1 MAILEETNIRIKH
14 DGTLDFVGFDAD
26 GQTLKVGFC
35 RDGYAG
41 PRWYFNLDEKEH
53 GVELTCA
60 DETGL
65 RFSGRS
71 QGLTFSLAYEM
82 TGNRLAVIASIT
94 NTSGK
99 VFRPEKCGLKIGID
113 TYMDIYPNWNDK
125 YFPTLLRCE
134 KTHFW
139 GYLMSPLGKIL
150 TVCSPDAIASWSLDY
165 NYVYDNGAR
174 YGGHRIHTFN
184 LEMLNAG
191 PLPQRHPDELGQLAP
206 GQKKQW
212 TVFIAPS
219 ESLDEVT
226 VKVADLCQAPLVTLE
241 KYTLAS
247 GESCAISVQGKGLI
261 GLQIQT
267 PSGQTETIQKI
278 NQTGLYSYLPNDGYG
293 VYTAVAENQQGKIT
307 EAKFY
312 VRRNWSWYLK
322 KARQAAIDIPQK
334 ASTHLESW
342 YGMFSHF
349 LANKHFPDATMEKQ
363 AEETFSRILP
373 LMYDMTDPQPH
384 IIPFRICNTACM
396 IGLLTD
402 AYEATGKISY
412 LELAAKL
419 ADWLVGCQAKTGEY
433 LGGWS
438 FEECSMHYTSVIY
451 VAKSMMEL
459 LVVEKRLGSTDPL
472 WQERYE
478 KHYASVKA
486 AADELERNRD
496 NIATEGQMT
505 FEDGMIS
512 CTASQLGLF
521 ALLQEDASER
531 QKYAHAASQ
540 MLEKHACLEQNLIP
554 DCRMHG
560 ATLRFWEAQYDVLM
574 PTNMLNSPHGWTSWK
589 TYATWYLYQLTGRED
604 LLRLTMDTLGTCMQT
619 IDIDSGKLRWA
630 FICDPQVKTEAWS
643 PDPNSKRRAS
653 FKKRVIGEQYVEMIS
668 GWWRAPKD
676 RPVGAYLTARVPTR
690 DGMLESD
697 NQGGCCDNDVHEHFK
712 CLEEVALTSAYIIE
726 RQDGTIGSWNCSVQ
740 QQGGELIVT
749 PNEDIVSSVHINL
762 KNSHLVTVY
771 FAGQSKQTQQPAGL
785 NWIRKKDC

>member
-1 MAILEETNIRIKH
+1 MAILEETNIRIEH
-14 DGTLDFVGFDAD
+14 NGTLDFICFETGEE
-26 GQTLKVGFC
+26 TRKVGFC

-41 PRWYFNLDEKEH
+41 PRWYFTVDGKEH
-53 GVELTCA
+53 GVELACA
-60 DETGL
+60 DESGL
-65 RFSGRS
+65 RFTGTWK
-71 QGLTFSLAYEM
+71 GLTFSLAYDM
-82 TGNRLAVIASIT
+82 TKSRLAVILTLT
-94 NTSGK
+94 NAGGK
-99 VFRPEKCGLKIGID
+99 VFAPEKCGLKVGVD
-113 TYMDIYPNWNDK
+113 TYMDTYPNWNNK
-125 YFPTLLRCE
+125 YFPTMLRCE

-139 GYLMSPLGKIL
+139 GYLMSPMGKIL

-165 NYVYDNGAR
+165 NYLYDNGAR

-191 PLPQRHPDELGQLAP
+191 PLPQRHPVGLDRLEP
-206 GQKKQW
+206 GQEKQW
-212 TVFIAPS
+212 TVLMAPAK
-219 ESLDEVT
+219 SLDEVPAQ
-226 VKVADLCQAPLVTLE
+226 VADLCRVPVLTLD

-247 GESCAISVQGKGLI
+247 GESCDISVQGEGLAA
-261 GLQIQT
+261 LHVLT
-267 PSGQTETIQKI
+267 PSGQSETIHT
-278 NQTGLYSYLPNDGYG
+278 TGKAGTQSYLPNDGFG
-293 VYTAVAENQQGKIT
+293 VYRVVAENKQGKI
-307 EAKFY
+307 AQAAFY

-322 KARQAAIDIPQK
+322 KARQAAIDVPQK

-349 LANKHFPDATMEKQ
+349 LANKHFPDAGMEAQ
-363 AEETFSRILP
+363 AAETFNRILP
-373 LMYDMTDPQPH
+373 LMYDIQDPQPH

-402 AYEATGKISY
+402 AYEATDDLSY

-419 ADWLVGCQAKTGEY
+419 ADWLVGCQAQTGEY

-459 LVVEKRLGSTDPL
+459 LVVEKRLAVTDPL
-472 WQERYE
+472 WRQRYE

-521 ALLQEDASER
+521 ALLQDDASER
-531 QKYAHAASQ
+531 QRYAKAAAQ
-540 MLEKHACLEQNLIP
+540 MLDKHACLEQNLIP

-589 TYATWYLYQLTGRED
+589 TYATWYLYQLTGREE

-619 IDIDSGKLRWA
+619 IDLDSGKLRWA
-630 FICDPQVKTEAWS
+630 FICDPQVKTPAWS
-643 PDPNSKRRAS
+643 LDPDAERGAS
-653 FKKRVIGEQYVEMIS
+653 FKEKIIGEQYVEMIS
-668 GWWRAPKD
+668 GWWQAPKD
-676 RPVGAYLTARVPTR
+676 RPVGAYLTARIPTR
-690 DGMLESD
+690 DGMMESD

-712 CLEEVALTSAYIIE
+712 CLEEVALTSAYVIE
-726 RQDGTIGSWNCSVQ
+726 RADGSLGSWNCTVR
-740 QQGGELIVT
+740 QQGDQWIVT
-749 PNEDIVSSVHINL
+749 PNEDIVSAVHVNL
-762 KNSHLVTVY
+762 QNAHAVTVQ
-771 FAGQSKQTQQPAGL
+771 FADQTLQVQSKAGL
-785 NWIRKKDC
+785 HWIRQ